1 MDEIHDNSI
10 QDCKLCGNLCVIL
23 SIAAQNQ
30 SGGNAVTETVTVN
43 TCCDVFRDGSV
54 IGFASSNGVVLSLNN
69 STCVKTIAADGEDTS
84 KSLRSEASGVRLT
97 PSAGEAAA
105 FARVSEVA
113 GARLTLPD
121 VAGTHALMGLS
132 LSQTSYEMS
141 RRSCEGFRR
150 E

>member
-10 QDCKLCGNLCVIL
+10 QDCKLCSNLCVVL

-30 SGGNAVTETVTVN
+30 SSGNAVTETLTVN
-43 TCCDVFRDGSV
+43 TCCDIFRDGSV
-54 IGFASSNGVVLSLNN
+54 VGFASSNGVVLSLNN

-84 KSLRSEASGVRLT
+84 KSLRSEVSGVRLT
-97 PSAGEAAA
+97 SSAGEAAA
-105 FARVSEVA
+105 FTRVPEVA

-132 LSQTSYEMS
+132 LSNNIWDVSPEL
-141 RRSCEGFRR
+141 
-150 E
+150 